1 MHDLYKGGD
10 VLFYELGDRVAEL
23 LEGYGL
29 RVRDLGRI
37 NEMIRGVVDDNR
49 VHDSCKEALCTSRTT
64 STSRL

>member
-49 VHDSCKEALCTSRTT
+49 IHDSTEGSCTSRTT
-64 STSRL
+64 SISRL